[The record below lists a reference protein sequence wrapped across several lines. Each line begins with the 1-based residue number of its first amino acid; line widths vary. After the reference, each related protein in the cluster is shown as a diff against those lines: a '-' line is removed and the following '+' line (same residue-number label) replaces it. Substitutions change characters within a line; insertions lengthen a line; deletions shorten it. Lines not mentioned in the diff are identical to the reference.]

1 MNAQPFDLMD
11 QCFNG
16 EVRGEGRGK
25 VVIKLVKG
33 NQRWYFRKIM
43 ATACLFLGIDSPGG
57 IDYDVELIPRRNR
70 FLLYENL
77 T

>member
-16 EVRGEGRGK
+16 EDKMAVAK
-25 VVIKLVKG
+25 VLIKLVKG

-43 ATACLFLGIDSPGG
+43 ATASLFLGIDSPGG
-57 IDYDVELIPRRNR
+57 IDCDVELIPRRNR
-70 FLLYENL
+70 FLLYENF
-77 T
+77 